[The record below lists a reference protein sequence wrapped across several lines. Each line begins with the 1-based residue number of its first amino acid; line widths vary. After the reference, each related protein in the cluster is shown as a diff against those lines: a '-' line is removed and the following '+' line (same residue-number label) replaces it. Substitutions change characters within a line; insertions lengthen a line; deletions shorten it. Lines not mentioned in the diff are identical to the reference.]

1 MAKVDGAFLRFEM
14 LNKSDNGVYLC
25 QADNGIGNSQGEY
38 TLLVQGNK
46 KSKKEGRKDRKRDV
60 WWGREGLM

>member
-46 KSKKEGRKDRKRDV
+46 KNKKKEGKTERGMCGGEERD
-60 WWGREGLM
+60 